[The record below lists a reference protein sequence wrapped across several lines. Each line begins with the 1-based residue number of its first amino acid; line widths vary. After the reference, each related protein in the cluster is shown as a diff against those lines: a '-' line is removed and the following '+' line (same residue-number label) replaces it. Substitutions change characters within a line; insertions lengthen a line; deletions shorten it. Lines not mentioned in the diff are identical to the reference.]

1 MALMGATRR
10 AGLAALLGVLAGA
23 APVGVARAGEQWC
36 ETDPLVV
43 IRTPGGALVPLYVT
57 NGAAGLEYLALVQLA
72 QMDYTTVSV
81 EGASAT
87 LVRLLVTVPTTWDGR
102 RFATSSVVSTGPLK
116 TGTVLASASGQSGL
130 PMRLEF
136 RLDRP

>member
-1 MALMGATRR
+1 
-10 AGLAALLGVLAGA
+10 
-23 APVGVARAGEQWC
+23 
-36 ETDPLVV
+36 V
-43 IRTPGGALVPLYVT
+43 IRTPGGAQVPLFVT

-72 QMDYTTVSV
+72 RMDYTTVSV
-81 EGASAT
+81 EGGSAT

-116 TGTVLASASGQSGL
+116 TGTVLAAATGQSGL

-136 RLDRP
+136 RLNRP

>member
-1 MALMGATRR
+1 MTATRR

-23 APVGVARAGEQWC
+23 APVGVAQAGEQWC

-43 IRTPGGALVPLYVT
+43 IRTPSGELVPLFVT
-57 NGAAGLEYLALVQLA
+57 NGAAGVEYLALVQLA
-72 QMDYTTVSV
+72 RMDYTTVSV
-81 EGASAT
+81 EGARAT
-87 LVRLLVTVPTTWDGR
+87 LVRLLVIVPSTWDGR